1 MKSAFKNLGNIGV
14 PVTLRIGVFFYNQ
27 VGFVS
32 RNLDQLLEISNAAEK
47 NKISLE
53 VIFSL
58 YDDGSID
65 GTLEELKRYSESIG
79 LKCHIL
85 SDNVNRGVR
94 YRAKEFV
101 SSISSNEIVVFCAG
115 DDQVCTDGLISAI
128 EMMIKEDLHL
138 IIGNARRI
146 DGKSCSL
153 SHHVNWP
160 YSLINSKP
168 REFYEFLIQFYPR
181 PLLVQACIFR
191 SEILTAVEAF
201 SWESK
206 LDDWPLFL
214 RIFSRD
220 FKIKFVD
227 KFVISN
233 YYFAPDS
240 ISTNPVRILDLV
252 DEVAVEFKL
261 TNYNGPISQTQFRRF
276 MLYLKHKTFTQKAL
290 GKLSVPRIVAGFCM
304 ELKYKCKTYKIL

>member
-1 MKSAFKNLGNIGV
+1 MKSAVKILENIGV
-14 PVTLRIGVFFYNQ
+14 SINLRIGVFFYNQ
-27 VGFVS
+27 VSFVS
-32 RNLDQLLEISNAAEK
+32 RNLDQLLEISKAAKK
-47 NKISLE
+47 NKISFE
-53 VIFSL
+53 VQFSL

-65 GTLEELKRYSESIG
+65 GTVEELKRYSESIG

-85 SDNVNRGVR
+85 SDNVNRGVK

-101 SSISSNEIVVFCAG
+101 SSLSSNEMVVFCAG
-115 DDQVCTDGLISAI
+115 DDQICTDGLISAI
-128 EMMIKEDLHL
+128 EMMLRENLQL

-146 DGKSCSL
+146 DEKCCSL
-153 SHHVNWP
+153 SHKSNWP
-160 YSLINSKP
+160 YCLINSKP
-168 REFYEFLIQFYPR
+168 RKFYEFLIKFYPR

-191 SEILTAVEAF
+191 SDVLTAVEAF

-220 FKIKFVD
+220 FKIKFVSELI
-227 KFVISN
+227 ISN
-233 YYFAPDS
+233 YYFAPNS

-252 DEVAVEFKL
+252 DEVAFEFGL
-261 TNYNGPISQTQFRRF
+261 NNYYGPISQTQFRRF
-276 MLYLKHKTFTQKAL
+276 ILSLKNKNITQNAL
-290 GKLSVPRIVAGFCM
+290 GKLSIPRIFAGFCM